1 MPQIKPSI
9 LGVLFFIGTFNLS
22 CQVTFFGD
30 LYVGKNKE
38 LHIAFKETYF
48 SGGKIKTHRQDP
60 VGIISFGSEVN
71 GLNYMK
77 IHM

>member
-30 LYVGKNKE
+30 LYVGKNPLKRDSKN
-38 LHIAFKETYF
+38 IGT
-48 SGGKIKTHRQDP
+48 
-60 VGIISFGSEVN
+60 
-71 GLNYMK
+71 
-77 IHM
+77 